1 MGKIECVEYGES
13 GEAWAMGE
21 KRRKGPTDAVWAVAR
36 RCHRSHRRRATESTL
51 LECPDARIQRPVS
64 PARPARLA
72 HRNSA
77 VLYVTAARVPG
88 IAQRE
93 RS

>member
-1 MGKIECVEYGES
+1 MGG
-13 GEAWAMGE
+13 
-21 KRRKGPTDAVWAVAR
+21 KRRKGPTDAVGRW
-36 RCHRSHRRRATESTL
+36 RAEAIDAITDSTL

-77 VLYVTAARVPG
+77 CLYVTAVRVSG